1 MPFPFKGLKNVRDFL
16 ARSVHKEINIYKIEN
31 LSMEPPEV
39 IKNQTRLKTEHAN
52 LKIDV
57 NAAKFLYSPDE
68 KEKKFVCTAKRYK
81 LLTEPVAARN
91 QKIKRYFKQDVKTHK
106 VKLVQAPKIHR
117 PLKQVQNLP
126 QERRNILKLQK
137 KKPSVANNEIILAC
151 YGPIIEGAVDR
162 IILNKNEGTLFV
174 WYSSS
179 SRQRKAK
186 NVYLIRRLGLDSK
199 PEWRWM

>member
-31 LSMEPPEV
+31 FFLEPPEV
-39 IKNQTRLKTEHAN
+39 IRNKTRLKTEHAN

-57 NAAKFLYSPDE
+57 NTEKFLYNNPE
-68 KEKKFVCTAKRYK
+68 GKKFECTAKRYK
-81 LLTEPVAARN
+81 LLIAPVAARN

-106 VKLVQAPKIHR
+106 IKLVQAPKIHR

-162 IILNKNEGTLFV
+162 IVLNKNEGTLFV

-179 SRQRKAK
+179 SRQRKPK
-186 NVYLIRRLGLDSK
+186 NVYLIRRLGMDSK
-199 PEWRWM
+199 PEWRWS